1 MPKNLNQYENQKKLT
16 TLIENR
22 TTYQADFAEL
32 NVFETQ
38 KVAEKVS
45 LTFGFPVIA
54 SMLQGKKVMHLE
66 GMPSFEF
73 VPGQSVVMPTDEE
86 MVIDFPVATEATPT
100 QCLALGID
108 KSKIQDVVARYNE
121 SVQIEHENDQW
132 QIDDSS
138 AHLLHNGELNLLI
151 DRLIQTFTNPNRRED
166 ILLDLMI
173 QELVVRLLQT
183 KAKTVM
189 LSSTVMSDT
198 RLGSVIKYIKDNLT
212 SKNLSVDELA
222 QQAYMSTSN
231 FHKKFKN
238 TLGVSPIDYI
248 NAEKIKFAKKLMSR
262 EQQYSVSEVAI
273 LSGFTSS
280 SYFHRQFKKYEMI
293 TPQQFR
299 KSLRG

>member
-1 MPKNLNQYENQKKLT
+1 MRQNLKQYETQKKLT
-16 TLIENR
+16 TLVENR

-38 KVAEKVS
+38 KVSEKVS

-54 SMLQGKKVMHLE
+54 SMLKGKKVMHLE

-73 VPGQSVVMPTDEE
+73 VPGQSVVMPTDQE
-86 MVIDFPVATEATPT
+86 MVIDFPVATEEEPT

-108 KSKIQDVVARYNE
+108 KSKIQDVVMHYNE
-121 SVQIEHENDQW
+121 SVQIENENNSW
-132 QIDDSS
+132 AIDDTS
-138 AHLLHNGELNLLI
+138 AHLLHNGELNMLI
-151 DRLIQTFTNPNRRED
+151 DRLIQTFTNPNRKED
-166 ILLDLMI
+166 VLLDLMI

-189 LSSTVMSDT
+189 LSSSIMSDS

-212 SKNLSVDELA
+212 SKNLTVDELA
-222 QQAYMSTSN
+222 QKAYMSSSH

-262 EQQYSVSEVAI
+262 ENSISVSEVAL

-299 KSLRG
+299 KSLRS